1 MHAARKREK
10 VKWRVATLNVNS
22 IAQKAESV
30 RKLCHD
36 NNIDVCALQETR
48 VFPEPDPF
56 LDSEYN
62 VAKMCPQQTERGKL
76 GIAMLIKKSLHWNVL
91 RCSSYND
98 LWVLVSNKTT
108 SVIFVCTYIPCCD
121 PAMTRQVKNDIVTK
135 LRELH
140 KLGKPAPVI
149 FMGDFNEPPEKALTW
164 FGQQHV
170 NLLWVPHKGD
180 AITHPGKKGSKGSV
194 LDYIL
199 VPEKGVHYEQA
210 IVHAGRSE
218 KISDHYF
225 LCASLWLMKENEPAP
240 ERPRVNREKVL
251 DDFSPVA
258 TDPRF
263 DPSTC
268 ANNTVEQ
275 FTNDLLQVITDEG
288 FLKKKRELLKHKA
301 RVFNYCEATLLAK
314 RRVILQERRKGVEKT
329 DLQLEKDKTVLK
341 KCRQLLRSVNQKHR
355 YSLARQLVR
364 TCKSKP
370 AVFWKHVN
378 RRMPASAR
386 KPLIIR
392 DPHTQQVVTKPNE
405 VVEVWRNHYMTLAA
419 DPTRLSKDKEHWET
433 IPLTLYDDCEVS
445 QCEIW
450 DDDISQWEVEEAV
463 KAMGNGKSTVSDF
476 FSLEVYKALMGNY
489 KETVT
494 NYVNKLFNG
503 AIPDKFM
510 TSQIISLFKKGD
522 PLDVDNYRGISLM
535 NVILKIACAVVAKR
549 ITYVVEGHH
558 LLTPAQAGFRP
569 NMHCTGHVSA
579 LLEMISRI
587 QSNLKGKNS
596 KWTHMGKHAWVCFVD
611 FKKAYDS
618 VPHEALL
625 YKLRK
630 MGISGKVYAFIE
642 KLYANSTLVVNVN
655 DHTSEPV
662 PLLRGLRQGCPLS
675 PILFSIFIND
685 ILPLMDEKQ
694 PWQPECCYLLFAD
707 DLCIVGRSADELQS
721 WMNKVT
727 EWANTWGMTVGPSKC
742 GVMMVP
748 RIDSMLENPAPMK
761 PKKERS
767 SKSRISEEERV
778 VMEREINEIQWML
791 QGNRIPVVNEYKYLD
806 ILIRNDLNR
815 FHMIRAR
822 ILSATSVLN
831 QLQHLLMNEAIP
843 APLRVLIMK
852 VKLLPVC
859 LYGARVWGGVMEDD
873 ARMQSFLNRALSMIL
888 QGWSDSSFTIIMKS
902 LGETGSGTCPRD
914 SAYSKVRY
922 VHSWSLIKRH
932 VERSSRFEKN
942 LRYLPANVRQNNR
955 EARRYRLRDVQIP
968 RPRGRK
974 NPEGFGG
981 KGSRAPE

>member
-1 MHAARKREK
+1 
-10 VKWRVATLNVNS
+10 
-22 IAQKAESV
+22 
-30 RKLCHD
+30 
-36 NNIDVCALQETR
+36 
-48 VFPEPDPF
+48 
-56 LDSEYN
+56 
-62 VAKMCPQQTERGKL
+62 
-76 GIAMLIKKSLHWNVL
+76 
-91 RCSSYND
+91 
-98 LWVLVSNKTT
+98 
-108 SVIFVCTYIPCCD
+108 
-121 PAMTRQVKNDIVTK
+121 
-135 LRELH
+135 
-140 KLGKPAPVI
+140 
-149 FMGDFNEPPEKALTW
+149 
-164 FGQQHV
+164 
-170 NLLWVPHKGD
+170 
-180 AITHPGKKGSKGSV
+180 
-194 LDYIL
+194 
-199 VPEKGVHYEQA
+199 
-210 IVHAGRSE
+210 
-218 KISDHYF
+218 
-225 LCASLWLMKENEPAP
+225 
-240 ERPRVNREKVL
+240 
-251 DDFSPVA
+251 
-258 TDPRF
+258 
-263 DPSTC
+263 
-268 ANNTVEQ
+268 
-275 FTNDLLQVITDEG
+275 
-288 FLKKKRELLKHKA
+288 
-301 RVFNYCEATLLAK
+301 
-314 RRVILQERRKGVEKT
+314 
-329 DLQLEKDKTVLK
+329 
-341 KCRQLLRSVNQKHR
+341 
-355 YSLARQLVR
+355 
-364 TCKSKP
+364 
-370 AVFWKHVN
+370 
-378 RRMPASAR
+378 
-386 KPLIIR
+386 
-392 DPHTQQVVTKPNE
+392 
-405 VVEVWRNHYMTLAA
+405 
-419 DPTRLSKDKEHWET
+419 
-433 IPLTLYDDCEVS
+433 
-445 QCEIW
+445 
-450 DDDISQWEVEEAV
+450 
-463 KAMGNGKSTVSDF
+463 
-476 FSLEVYKALMGNY
+476 
-489 KETVT
+489 
-494 NYVNKLFNG
+494 
-503 AIPDKFM
+503 
-510 TSQIISLFKKGD
+510 
-522 PLDVDNYRGISLM
+522 
-535 NVILKIACAVVAKR
+535 
-549 ITYVVEGHH
+549 
-558 LLTPAQAGFRP
+558 
-569 NMHCTGHVSA
+569 
-579 LLEMISRI
+579 MISRI
-587 QSNLKGKNS
+587 QSNLTGNAS
-596 KWTHMGKHAWVCFVD
+596 KWTHMGEHAWVCFVD

-778 VMEREINEIQWML
+778 IMEREINEIQWTL
-791 QGNRIPVVNEYKYLD
+791 QGNRIPVVNEYKYLG

-932 VERSSRFEKN
+932 DERSSRFEKD